1 MCFSYILALYLLLLY
16 YLLNTYW
23 SSCCGAMGS
32 AASWE
37 RWKAGSIP
45 GLAQWVGDLALLQL
59 WQSDP
64 LPRNSICSE
73 VAKKEKNKNKKL
85 SIYTI
90 TARPKMQSDTV
101 LVEWPVRRVGR
112 VRSRCPIP
120 TIAGVEAGAWL
131 GEAAGGPFVG
141 NEEAWRLRSHRHL
154 PKPVLAHVCLRW
166 VPCPKTSSRFLV

>member
-1 MCFSYILALYLLLLY
+1 
-16 YLLNTYW
+16 
-23 SSCCGAMGS
+23 
-32 AASWE
+32 
-37 RWKAGSIP
+37 
-45 GLAQWVGDLALLQL
+45 
-59 WQSDP
+59 
-64 LPRNSICSE
+64 
-73 VAKKEKNKNKKL
+73 
-85 SIYTI
+85 
-90 TARPKMQSDTV
+90 MQSDTV